1 MPISLFLKANV
12 QRLWFYWKLYRLNSL
27 SVPSGVANLLMPVDT
42 IFCSPSICVSNPKK
56 SKNIIFLPMGPRGH
70 PEWCDA
76 TRSDAGVPEVPFST
90 KMTKMPLVNLGLTE
104 GQMRSKPSQNN
115 TFHSFALNLSFSEI
129 FGNFD
134 QLWPSWLPTGPRN
147 HNFDLAVRTG
157 WKQHHCEDYQILNPM
172 TIHGSK
178 SKLEQSK
185 YHKNRDNALIDA
197 PLTSESHNFWS
208 DRWIFKFHTFSEM
221 GSYVISRGVK
231 INPIQ
236 DLLKAGPL
244 PHKACWGYKKP

>member
-42 IFCSPSICVSNPKK
+42 IFCLPSICVSNPKK

-134 QLWPSWLPTGPRN
+134 QVDSRRALETIILIWP
-147 HNFDLAVRTG
+147 
-157 WKQHHCEDYQILNPM
+157 
-172 TIHGSK
+172 
-178 SKLEQSK
+178 LERVE
-185 YHKNRDNALIDA
+185 NNI
-197 PLTSESHNFWS
+197 
-208 DRWIFKFHTFSEM
+208 I
-221 GSYVISRGVK
+221 VK
-231 INPIQ
+231 IIKFSIQ
-236 DLLKAGPL
+236 WLFMGQNRN
-244 PHKACWGYKKP
+244 